1 MWLDP
6 AGTGR
11 NLVWWHPWTE
21 DVTSKLVLSTNPHG
35 AITNSDLELT
45 TLVLQE
51 ATLHKAPPKD
61 RMAALRSGS
70 DNTPTVSWST
80 RKALMI
86 NLVVADLLRIRAL
99 HPRIIFEFVLF
110 LPPGLRKLH
119 VR

>member
-6 AGTGR
+6 AGTGH
-11 NLVWWHPWTE
+11 NLVWRHPWPA
-21 DVTSKLVLSTNPHG
+21 DVTSELVSLTNSNG

-61 RMAALRSGS
+61 LMAALRSGS

-80 RKALMI
+80 RKVLMI

-99 HPRIIFEFVLF
+99 HPRIF
-110 LPPGLRKLH
+110 LNSFFFYHLG
-119 VR
+119 